1 MRPVTRSSDL
11 RRSLLTLACCAVL
24 VSSSGCGT
32 LGKFR
37 LWPTKTAPLPQAQLT
52 KASLEDIVDHI
63 NDSRSRLT
71 CWRSTDVRIKADGEG
86 ILEPTLSAKICVQSP
101 RSLRLTASSLVGPEV
116 DFGAND
122 ERFWL
127 WIKRQEPKVVLTG
140 SHEGQGRQEL
150 MPIPFSPSWL
160 MEALGVIPIQTRGL
174 RLETDPGTPHEA
186 KLVSAVE
193 DGGKA
198 TRRIMVVDRRSGL
211 ITRHALY
218 DDNDELVASAEMSD
232 FRATGGF
239 VLPHA
244 IELNWPETKTILKM
258 KIGKIEV
265 NPNVPETTFKLPS
278 YPDYR
283 LVDLDHEVPLRR

>member
-1 MRPVTRSSDL
+1 MRPVTRPSVL
-11 RRSLLTLACCAVL
+11 KRSVMSIACCAVL
-24 VSSSGCGT
+24 VSSNGCAT
-32 LGKFR
+32 LGKISF
-37 LWPTKTAPLPQAQLT
+37 WPKKSDPIPQAQLS
-52 KASLEDIVDHI
+52 KASLEQIVDHI

-101 RSLRLTASSLVGPEV
+101 RDLRLTASSLVGPEV

-140 SHEGQGRQEL
+140 SHEGHGRQEL
-150 MPIPFSPSWL
+150 MPIPFSPAWL
-160 MEALGVIPIQTRGL
+160 MEALGVVPIQTQGL
-174 RLETDPGTPHEA
+174 RLERDSGTSNEA
-186 KLVSAVE
+186 RLVSAVA
-193 DGGKA
+193 DGGQA
-198 TRRIMVVDRRSGL
+198 TRRIMVVDLRSGL

-218 DDNDELVASAEMSD
+218 DDNDQLVASAEMSD
-232 FRATGGF
+232 FRASGGF
-239 VLPHA
+239 VLPHS
-244 IELNWPETKTILKM
+244 IELNWPETKTVLKL

-265 NPNVPETTFKLPS
+265 NPSVPETTFKLPS

-283 LVDLDHEVPLRR
+283 LVDLDHEVPRRR

>member
-1 MRPVTRSSDL
+1 MRPVSPTSFL
-11 RRSLLTLACCAVL
+11 RRSLLLMACCAVL
-24 VSSSGCGT
+24 VTSSGCGT
-32 LGKFR
+32 LGKLRF
-37 LWPTKTAPLPQAQLT
+37 WPKKDELAVTPLPKGATLD
-52 KASLEDIVDHI
+52 EIVDRI

-86 ILEPTLSAKICVQSP
+86 ILEPTLSAKLAVQSP

-160 MEALGVIPIQTRGL
+160 MEALGVVPIQTQGL
-174 RLETDPGTPHEA
+174 RLERDDSHPNEVR
-186 KLVSAVE
+186 LISAVS
-193 DGGKA
+193 DGGQA
-198 TRRIMVVDRRSGL
+198 TRRIMVVDLRNSL

-218 DDNDELVASAEMSD
+218 DDNDQLVASAEMSD
-232 FRATGGF
+232 FRATSGF
-239 VLPHA
+239 VMPHS
-244 IELNWPETKTILKM
+244 IDLNWPDTKTVLKL
-258 KIGKIEV
+258 KIGKIEI
-265 NPNVPETTFKLPS
+265 NPSVPETTFKLPT

-283 LVDLDHEVPLRR
+283 LVDLDHEVPRRQ